1 MRLLSVLSHH
11 SEPTD
16 PVLLRW
22 LTDTIDAVLGLPSAV
37 VVVLIAVV
45 VLSIPSAIGVL
56 AALAHRKRRL

>member
-1 MRLLSVLSHH
+1 MRLLSVLTHH

-22 LTDTIDAVLGLPSAV
+22 LTDTIDAVLGLPPVV

-45 VLSIPSAIGVL
+45 VLAIPSVIGVL
-56 AALAHRKRRL
+56 AVRQRRKRGL